1 MTKTLITRIIRNG
14 YADTRNYR
22 YRLTDS
28 RDGTMLIYRIAID
41 ALGTT
46 AALTRASVSNPR
58 GWQLVKEIRA

>member
-1 MTKTLITRIIRNG
+1 MAKTLITRIIRNG

-22 YRLTDS
+22 YRLTVG
-28 RDGTMLIYRIAID
+28 RDCAMLIHRIAID

-46 AALTRASVSNPR
+46 AALTRASASNPR

>member
-22 YRLTDS
+22 YRLTDG

-46 AALTRASVSNPR
+46 AALTRASDSNPW
-58 GWQLVKEIRA
+58 GWQLVKEIHA

>member
-22 YRLTDS
+22 YRLTVG
-28 RDGTMLIYRIAID
+28 RDGAMLIHRIAID

-46 AALTRASVSNPR
+46 AALARVSASNPR

>member
-1 MTKTLITRIIRNG
+1 MTKTLITRVIRNG

-28 RDGTMLIYRIAID
+28 NDGSKLIYRIAID

-46 AALTRASVSNPR
+46 AALTRASAYNPR
-58 GWQLVKEIRA
+58 GWQLVKEIHA